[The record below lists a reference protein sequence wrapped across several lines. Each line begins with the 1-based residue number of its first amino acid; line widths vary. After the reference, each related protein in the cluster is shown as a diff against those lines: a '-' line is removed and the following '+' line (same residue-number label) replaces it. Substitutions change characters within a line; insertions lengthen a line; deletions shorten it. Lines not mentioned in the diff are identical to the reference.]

1 MADCGGF
8 VYSGVMRSPAWAGAV
23 NDAKDTDALDALFA
37 GLPPTLTV
45 EDVSELLNISRQNS
59 YAWLREGVI
68 PGYKIGTTWRV
79 IRDELKETMRRSANV
94 PHRREP
100 HRPHP
105 EEEQEG

>member
-1 MADCGGF
+1 MT
-8 VYSGVMRSPAWAGAV
+8 
-23 NDAKDTDALDALFA
+23 DAKRTDALDALFA

-45 EDVSELLNISRQNS
+45 EDVAELLNISRQNA

-79 IRDELKETMRRSANV
+79 IRDELKETLRRRANA
-94 PHRREP
+94 P

-105 EEEQEG
+105 EEEQED

>member
-1 MADCGGF
+1 MT
-8 VYSGVMRSPAWAGAV
+8 
-23 NDAKDTDALDALFA
+23 DAKRTDALDALFA

-45 EDVSELLNISRQNS
+45 EDVSELLNISRQNT

-79 IRDELKETMRRSANV
+79 IRDELKETLRRRANV
-94 PHRREP
+94 P

-105 EEEQEG
+105 EEEQED